1 MKIAIFSLLFLFP
14 FISRAQLPKYV
25 SFSNHF
31 NIEKY
36 IKQYERKFDT
46 LGVLTQK
53 KEYHALTISV
63 YGIMAFDAFNKTG
76 DEKYYNQVINQF
88 KYFQDTSR
96 VDISDDDSEMKL
108 PYHFNFHDLKAP
120 WYSGMTQGT
129 AVSFALRYYN
139 LTKDKAGLKVAQQ
152 LTKFMIKPLKEG
164 GTIGV
169 TPEGY
174 QVIEEYP
181 NSTSNPA
188 VLNGFINGLIGLK
201 EYLIYFPKD
210 TIAQK
215 VHESCYEGM
224 FAALEYYDTPTW
236 TSYNRKPKTITNQ
249 YIRYEL
255 AEFEHLY
262 SIYQDERL
270 KKQMMIWAKMA
281 SEKYDKVL
289 TFYKYPKLQYS
300 IASSQELINGD
311 TAHVFR
317 DYRFDKK
324 EIKKEFANINRSDTI
339 QLHKKCL
346 VQIEDSDRI
355 TNIRAVTNSTSPNK
369 IKVEGLNE
377 KKYTLTLKDNVL
389 IINIIDTVLNEIRIV
404 SRNSHRKPLTLTNVH
419 NMNCSL
425 YEIPFFGHLEE
436 TYLRECDTSKNYTLS
451 YSSNGKKVSVFY
463 REASD
468 TAMLRATKWKHYN
481 VIQENKYSPKKP
493 FSEFQIFVELD
504 GMDIYFKDFDLFVE
518 EK

>member
-14 FISRAQLPKYV
+14 FISLAQLPRYV

-31 NIEKY
+31 DIEKY

-76 DEKYYNQVINQF
+76 EEKYYNQVINQF

-96 VDISDDDSEMKL
+96 VDISDDESEMKL

-129 AVSFALRYYN
+129 AVSFALRYYE

-152 LTKFMIKPLKEG
+152 LTKFMIKPIKEG
-164 GTIGV
+164 GTLGV

-181 NSTSNPA
+181 NSKSNPA

-201 EYLIYFPKD
+201 EYLIYFPND

-215 VHESCYEGM
+215 VLESCYEGM
-224 FAALEYYDTPTW
+224 FAALEHYDTPTW
-236 TSYNRKPKTITNQ
+236 TSYNRKPKTISNQ

-255 AEFEHLY
+255 TEFEHLY

-270 KKQMMIWAKMA
+270 KNQMMIWAKMA
-281 SEKYDKVL
+281 TDKYDKVL
-289 TFYKYPKLQYS
+289 TFYKFPKHQYS
-300 IASSQELINGD
+300 VLSAQKIENGD
-311 TAHVFR
+311 TVNVFSN
-317 DYRFDKK
+317 YRFDKK
-324 EIKKEFANINRSDTI
+324 EIKKEFTNINLSDSI
-339 QLHKKCL
+339 QLHKKCN
-346 VQIEDSDRI
+346 VRIEDSVKI
-355 TNIRAVTNSTSPNK
+355 TNIRAVTNSILPKK

-377 KKYTLTLKDNVL
+377 KNYTLNLKDNML
-389 IINIIDTVLNEIRIV
+389 SINIIDTVLKEIRVV
-404 SRNSHRKPLTLTNVH
+404 SRNSRKKPLTLTNVH
-419 NMNCSL
+419 KMNCGL
-425 YEIPFFGHLEE
+425 YEIPFFGHLEK
-436 TYLRECDTSKNYTLS
+436 TYIQECDTSQNYIIS
-451 YSSNGKKVSVFY
+451 YSSNTKKITIFY
-463 REASD
+463 REAAD
-468 TAMLRATKWKHYN
+468 TATLRTTKWKHNN
-481 VIQENKYSPKKP
+481 VIQNNKYSPKKP
-493 FSEFQIFVELD
+493 FSEFQFFVELD
-504 GMDIYFKDFDLFVE
+504 GMDIYFKDFNLFIE
-518 EK
+518 EE